1 MVKNFLLDT
10 NILLSSPEAVYG
22 FDDNNVYVTGTVL
35 QELDSKKTAVG
46 ELGFKARQAIKI
58 LEELMEK
65 GNLVEGVSLG
75 EGKGFFYVEPDGV
88 SQDNLPNAFN
98 IASPDNKIISS
109 CVHLTKQDTPVIL
122 VTNDISMKVAASVVL
137 GSDKVQSYRNVMV
150 EEDGY
155 TGHRDVEVEYDI
167 INELYTNKKID
178 VTEDLLGIIPCENEF
193 ITLHSGTQSA
203 LSVFRRGRLENISK
217 VRLFGGVEP
226 MNKMQTYAAWALT
239 QPADELPLVLLSGP
253 AGTAKTYLSVSAGL
267 SATYTSQRYDDRD
280 YYKMLISRPNSE
292 AGDNGFGFLP
302 GDLEAK
308 MGPLLAPYMDNLEAL
323 FSADCK
329 DSRGGKIKEDMSNV
343 KMQIDDL
350 FAAGVIEVCALSY
363 IRGRSLRNSYIICDE
378 AQNATRALLKDVIS
392 RCGIGS
398 KVVVAGDPN
407 QCDNPK
413 LGPNTNGLVYAID
426 KWKNSSLAATIT
438 FDAKNSVR
446 SPLAKEAIERM

>member
-1 MVKNFLLDT
+1 MVKNFMLDT
-10 NILLSSPEAVYG
+10 NILLSSPEAIYG
-22 FDDNNVYVTGTVL
+22 FDDNNVYISGTVL
-35 QELDSKKTAVG
+35 QELDSKKTAPG
-46 ELGFKARQAIKI
+46 ELGFKARQAIKMI
-58 LEELMEK
+58 DELMEK
-65 GNLVEGVSLG
+65 GNLVEGVPLG

-88 SQDNLPNAFN
+88 SQNNLPNGFD

-109 CVHLTKQDTPVIL
+109 CVHLKAHDTPVIL
-122 VTNDISMKVAASVVL
+122 VTNDISMKVAASVIL
-137 GSDKVQSYRNVMV
+137 GSDKVQSYRNTIVV
-150 EEDGY
+150 NDDY
-155 TGHRDVEVEYDI
+155 TGHRDEEVDYQI
-167 INELYTNKKID
+167 INELYANKHVD
-178 VTEDLLGIIPCENEF
+178 VTSGMFDHEFCENEF

-203 LSVFRRGRLENISK
+203 LSVYRRGRLESISK

-267 SATYTSQRYDDRD
+267 SSTYTSQRYEERD

-323 FSADCK
+323 FSADDK
-329 DSRGGKIKEDMSNV
+329 EGKGKYKEDMSNV

-350 FAAGVIEVCALSY
+350 FAAGIIEVCALSY

-392 RCGIGS
+392 RCGMGS
-398 KVVVAGDPN
+398 KVVVAGDPR
-407 QCDNPK
+407 QCDNPR

-426 KWKNSSLAATIT
+426 RWKDSSLAATIT